1 MSDENKQV
9 VFYDFFQPPLESGDY
24 VVSVRQRVWG
34 GTGAQAFDETFRGN
48 VTFAVQG
55 ARFSIPPSYVQG
67 VFPPPGAQ
75 GEYGNVLPHMVFTAR
90 TLPWQRDL
98 GITPPQPEG
107 EEDAPASIEYPWLGV
122 LVFDEND
129 PIPEPVQG
137 TLRDLLE
144 LPTGVVS
151 YPSLTLEYGEAPAD
165 PVTWVDVPAAL
176 FAAIAPESDELRWLA
191 GSRIISQAALLA
203 RAMDEVNTPTGDAA
217 IVVGNRLAREGAR
230 TTAMLVSL
238 EDMGDYLPDQA
249 GPPAGTTAIRLAVLN
264 AWSFSSV
271 TVPVTFADLL
281 LGVDVSPPTPQ
292 VPYAPTG
299 EPVQAVQDALAMGY
313 VALPHHT
320 RQGAQL
326 VSWYRGPLLP
336 FAMGGTVNVPVPS
349 QDELTVYDPDN
360 GMLDVSL
367 SSAWQLGRLLAL
379 NDLDFSTT
387 LYNWKRGETVA
398 QVNAFEQQ
406 VVAEQVGVEPGPRVH
421 ASVFGRRLAGQ
432 ALAPALAAFV
442 RRARDLRDTREAL
455 AAGEDA

>member
-24 VVSVRQRVWG
+24 VVAVRHRVWG
-34 GTGAQAFDETFRGN
+34 GTGAQAFDETFCGN

-75 GEYGNVLPHMVFTAR
+75 GEYGNVLPHVVFSAR

-98 GITPPQPEG
+98 GIAPPPPG
-107 EEDAPASIEYPWLGV
+107 AEEDAPASIEYPWLGI
-122 LVFDEND
+122 LVFDEGD
-129 PIPEPVQG
+129 PIPGTVQG
-137 TLRDLLE
+137 TLRDLLS
-144 LPTGVVS
+144 PPSGVAS
-151 YPSLTLEYGEAPAD
+151 YPGLTLEYGEAPAD
-165 PVTWVDVPAAL
+165 PVTYVDVPAAL
-176 FAAIAPESDELRWLA
+176 FAAIAPGSDELRWLA
-191 GSRIISQAALLA
+191 GSRVVSQEVLAA
-203 RAMDEVNTPTGDAA
+203 RPMDEVDTPTGDAA
-217 IVVGNRLAREGAR
+217 LVVGNRLAREGAR

-238 EDMGDYLPDQA
+238 EDMGDYLPDRA
-249 GPPAGTTAIRLAVLN
+249 GPPAGTTAVRLAVLN

-271 TVPVTFADLL
+271 AVPVSFADLL
-281 LGVDVSPPTPQ
+281 LGVDASPPTLQ
-292 VPYAPTG
+292 VPYAATD
-299 EPVQAVQDALAMGY
+299 EPVPAVRDALSMGY

-336 FAMGGTVNVPVPS
+336 FAMGGTVSVPVGS
-349 QDELTVYDPDN
+349 QDELTVYDPDS
-360 GMLDVSL
+360 GMMDVSL

-398 QVNAFEQQ
+398 QVNAFEQRIL
-406 VVAEQVGVEPGPRVH
+406 AERHGVESAPRVH
-421 ASVFGRRLAGQ
+421 ASVFGRRLAGE
-432 ALAPALAAFV
+432 ALRPALAAFL
-442 RRARDLRDTREAL
+442 RAARGGR
-455 AAGEDA
+455 EDA

>member
-24 VVSVRQRVWG
+24 VVSVRHRVWG
-34 GTGAQAFDETFRGN
+34 GTGAQAFDETFRGS

-67 VFPPPGAQ
+67 VFPPQGAQ
-75 GEYGNVLPHMVFTAR
+75 GEYGNALPHVVFTAR

-98 GITPPQPEG
+98 GIAPPPPG
-107 EEDAPASIEYPWLGV
+107 EDEDAPPSIEYPWLGI
-122 LVFDEND
+122 LVFDEGD
-129 PIPEPVQG
+129 PIPETVQG
-137 TLRDLLE
+137 TLRDLQS
-144 LPTGVVS
+144 PPAGVAS
-151 YPSLTLEYGEAPAD
+151 YPALTLEYGEAATD
-165 PVTWVDVPAAL
+165 PVTYVDVPAAL
-176 FAAIAPESDELRWLA
+176 FAAVAPKSDELRWLA
-191 GSRIISQAALLA
+191 GSRVISRELLA
-203 RAMDEVNTPTGDAA
+203 NRPMGEVDTPAGDAA
-217 IVVGNRLAREGAR
+217 LVVGNRLAREGAR

-238 EDMGDYLPDQA
+238 EDMGDYLPDRA
-249 GPPAGTTAIRLAVLN
+249 GPPAGTTAVRLAVLN

-271 TVPVTFADLL
+271 TVPVSFADLL
-281 LGVDVSPPTPQ
+281 LGVDASPPTLQ
-292 VPYAPTG
+292 VPYAATG
-299 EPVQAVQDALAMGY
+299 EPVPAVRDALAMGY

-336 FAMGGTVNVPVPS
+336 FAMGGTVSVPVGS
-349 QDELTVYDPDN
+349 QDELTVYDPDS
-360 GMLDVSL
+360 GMMDVSL

-398 QVNAFEQQ
+398 QVNAFEQR
-406 VVAEQVGVEPGPRVH
+406 VLAEGHGVEAAPRVH

-432 ALAPALAAFV
+432 ALRPALAAFL
-442 RRARDLRDTREAL
+442 RAAREGREGA
-455 AAGEDA
+455 

>member
-24 VVSVRQRVWG
+24 VVSVRHRVWG

-55 ARFSIPPSYVQG
+55 ARFSIPPSDVQG

-75 GEYGNVLPHMVFTAR
+75 GEYGNVLPHVVFAAR

-98 GITPPQPEG
+98 GIAPPPPG
-107 EEDAPASIEYPWLGV
+107 ADEDAPPSIEYPWLGI
-122 LVFDEND
+122 LVFDEGD
-129 PIPEPVQG
+129 PIPGTVQG
-137 TLRDLLE
+137 TLRDLLD
-144 LPTGVVS
+144 PPSGVAS
-151 YPSLTLEYGEAPAD
+151 YPALTLEYGEAAAD
-165 PVTWVDVPAAL
+165 PVTYVDVPAAL
-176 FAAIAPESDELRWLA
+176 FAAVAPKSDELRWLA
-191 GSRIISQAALLA
+191 GSRVVSREALAA
-203 RAMDEVNTPTGDAA
+203 RPMDEVDTPTGDAA
-217 IVVGNRLAREGAR
+217 LVVGNRLAREGAR

-238 EDMGDYLPDQA
+238 EDMGDYLPDRA

-271 TVPVTFADLL
+271 TVPVSFADLL
-281 LGVDVSPPTPQ
+281 LGVDASPPTLQ
-292 VPYAPTG
+292 VPYAATD
-299 EPVQAVQDALAMGY
+299 EPVPAVRDALSMGY

-336 FAMGGTVNVPVPS
+336 FAMGGTVSAPVGS
-349 QDELTVYDPDN
+349 QDELTVYDPES
-360 GMLDVSL
+360 GMMDVSL

-398 QVNAFEQQ
+398 QVNAFEQRILADRLG
-406 VVAEQVGVEPGPRVH
+406 VAPAPRVH
-421 ASVFGRRLAGQ
+421 ASVFGRRLAGE
-432 ALAPALAAFV
+432 ALRPALAAFL
-442 RRARDLRDTREAL
+442 RAARAER
-455 AAGEDA
+455 EDA